1 MFLTAAPAGRFVKD
15 DGTRPIKDGTLMDVE
30 EDMEQVSLN
39 GIWSFKISKWYE
51 WKGSDW
57 CMKCYQWA
65 IQMTGRFKYA
75 RGRALLD
82 FKFCDNLQEEEEKKP
97 EDDEA
102 ETKKKDEKESNV
114 TEQTHHIIIP
124 SYSSWFDYNSVHA
137 IERRALPE
145 FFNEKNKSKSPE
157 M

>member
-1 MFLTAAPAGRFVKD
+1 
-15 DGTRPIKDGTLMDVE
+15 
-30 EDMEQVSLN
+30 
-39 GIWSFKISKWYE
+39 
-51 WKGSDW
+51 
-57 CMKCYQWA
+57 MKCYHWQ
-65 IQMTGRFKYA
+65 IQKTGRFEYA
-75 RGRALLD
+75 QNDQTQNTRGRALLD
-82 FKFCDNLQEEEEKKP
+82 FKSCYNLQEEEEKKP

>member
-1 MFLTAAPAGRFVKD
+1 MW
-15 DGTRPIKDGTLMDVE
+15 
-30 EDMEQVSLN
+30 Q
-39 GIWSFKISKWYE
+39 
-51 WKGSDW
+51 
-57 CMKCYQWA
+57 
-65 IQMTGRFKYA
+65 IQKTGPFKYA
-75 RGRALLD
+75 PNSQTQNTRGRTLFN